1 MCIHINR
8 NTCEGFCVLA
18 LCTFFARFTL
28 FSTTEQ
34 REVAVS
40 HYHTITLSHYHTVRE
55 MSRDQEV
62 KGVIVRA
69 TPTSCS
75 SSSCSQVTSCC
86 PAVTIRKH
94 SNSQTSRRSA
104 QRSEPSS
111 TRHFKAQKTERTAS
125 LPSSLHNDNS
135 KKRILRKKRNENFS
149 R

>member
-1 MCIHINR
+1 MCVYISTGTLVKGFVFWLCVHSLQDSLCSPPQNR
-8 NTCEGFCVLA
+8 ERR
-18 LCTFFARFTL
+18 LC
-28 FSTTEQ
+28 
-34 REVAVS
+34 
-40 HYHTITLSHYHTVRE
+40 HTVTLSHCHTVRE

-125 LPSSLHNDNS
+125 LPSSLHNDS
-135 KKRILRKKRNENFS
+135 SRKRILRKKRNENFS